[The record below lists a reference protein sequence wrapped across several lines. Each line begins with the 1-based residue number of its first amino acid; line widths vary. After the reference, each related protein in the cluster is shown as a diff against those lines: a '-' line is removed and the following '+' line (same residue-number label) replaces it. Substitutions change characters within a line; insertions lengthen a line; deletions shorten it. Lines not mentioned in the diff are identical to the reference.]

1 MSHRRISH
9 LVVPA
14 VIGLA
19 TIASATAIPV
29 ASAAAA
35 TSSVNVN
42 ARCSGS
48 SVSNLQVQREDTG
61 KLSVDFGVDMARHTA
76 GVPWKVVQKDNGTVF
91 ANGITKTISD
101 GSFSITRVIAPKPG
115 TNTITATAKNALTGE
130 TCTIRA
136 AL

>member
-1 MSHRRISH
+1 MPHRRISH

-19 TIASATAIPV
+19 TIASAMAIPV
-29 ASAAAA
+29 ASASAA

-42 ARCSGS
+42 ARCSGT

-76 GVPWKVVQKDNGTVF
+76 GVPWKFVQKDNGTVF
-91 ANGITKTISD
+91 ANGIAKTVSD
-101 GSFSITRVIAPKPG
+101 GSFSVTRLIAPKPG
-115 TNTITATAKNALTGE
+115 TNTIIATAKNTLTGE